1 VNNPSRAGYVAFATL
16 ITDASAI
23 IRGANM
29 RLLLIILL
37 IIILFGGGLGLHGGL
52 FVGTSGLYYGGGV
65 GLALLVILVLLI
77 L

>member
-1 VNNPSRAGYVAFATL
+1 
-16 ITDASAI
+16 
-23 IRGANM
+23 M

-37 IIILFGGGLGLHGGL
+37 ISILVGGGLGLHGGL

-65 GLALLVILVLLI
+65 GLALLVILVMLI